1 MKLLVALCVMA
12 VGVSAQYGESGVI
25 YPDGTLRQLTPEEA
39 ANVAEIGES
48 GVVFKDGT
56 HTQFDLDF
64 AALHNNLPAPARP
77 EEVTFGP
84 YGYHGII
91 KPDGNNVQF
100 SHAQHSNVVLVGP
113 SGVITADGKNLQL
126 DQDGLPLPLRR
137 KRAVSLEGPSGVLFA
152 DGQKRHLPVGVTVVS
167 VGPSG
172 ATLSNGKHVQFR
184 EKRAVSLEGP
194 SGVLFADG
202 QKRHLPVGVTVV
214 SVGPS
219 GATLSNGK
227 HVQFREKRAASGA
240 VVGSAGF
247 ITPSGVPV
255 QLAPGVTVA
264 SSGPSGIVLST
275 GENVQ
280 YDRKKRSAS
289 GAVVGSAG
297 FITPSGVPVQLAP
310 GVTVAS
316 SGPSGIVLSTGENVQ
331 YDRRKRAAPSKATV
345 GESGIITPGGR
356 LIQFP
361 HDVSVVL
368 AGPSAAILSN
378 GDIGQYEF

>member
-1 MKLLVALCVMA
+1 MA
-12 VGVSAQYGESGVI
+12 VGVSAQYGESGI
-25 YPDGTLRQLTPEEA
+25 IFPDGTLRQLTPEEA
-39 ANVAEIGES
+39 ANIAAIGQS
-48 GVVFKDGT
+48 GVVFKDGSNK
-56 HTQFDLDF
+56 QFDMEF

-77 EEVTFGP
+77 EEVAFGP

-100 SHAQHSNVVLVGP
+100 SHDQHSNVVLVGP

-152 DGQKRHLPVGVTVVS
+152 DGQL
-167 VGPSG
+167 
-172 ATLSNGKHVQFR
+172 
-184 EKRAVSLEGP
+184 
-194 SGVLFADG
+194 
-202 QKRHLPVGVTVV
+202 RHLPVGVTVV

-289 GAVVGSAG
+289 GAVVGAAG
-297 FITPSGVPVQLAP
+297 YITPGGVPVQLAP
-310 GVTVAS
+310 GEAVVAN
-316 SGPSGIVLSTGENVQ
+316 GPSGLVLSTGKNVQ
-331 YDRRKRAAPSKATV
+331 FDRRKRAAPSKATV

-378 GDIGQYEF
+378 GDIVQYEF